1 MVIKLEES
9 SRERL
14 KQSAYV
20 RRCRIYRRFLYL
32 ALAAGIVGIVF
43 LGYKNTY
50 DKIPANI
57 KLKAGVEQTL
67 DLKVPVNGE
76 IVKVPQNQEALTVSG
91 QDKSN
96 IPQDAIY
103 IDLSNAVTMKAE
115 TLDSYQMN
123 LKLFGIFPFK
133 QVNIEVIQDMMLTP
147 VGTPI
152 GIYVKTEGV
161 LVIGIGDFE
170 GMDGSTYAPAKYL
183 LKSGDYILKVNGEA
197 VESKKA
203 FMKTV
208 EESAGEKMVL
218 TVRRGE
224 EEFELGI
231 QAEKNVNGE
240 YKVGIWIRDNAQGVG
255 TMTFMDEKGN
265 FGALGHGISDVDTST
280 LMSLQS
286 GKLYKTEIIA
296 IRKGSNGSPGEMTGM
311 IEYSDKNILGEITAN
326 TMQGIFGVCN
336 EKMTGSIGNQALPI
350 GLKQEIK
357 RGPAQILCSVEGEPK
372 YYDVEIKEIYLE
384 HENVNRGILLTV
396 TDPELLAITGGIV
409 QGMSGA
415 PIVQNGKLIG
425 AVTHVLVQDSTSGY
439 GIFIENMLTY

>member
-1 MVIKLEES
+1 MEES

-350 GLKQEIK
+350 GLKQEIN

>member
-1 MVIKLEES
+1 MEES

-170 GMDGSTYAPAKYL
+170 GMDGNTHSPAKYL

-208 EESAGEKMVL
+208 EESAGEKMAL